1 MGLTKVSYGGY
12 PAYMELRPIPGKT
25 ENRQQKGQITQTLY
39 R

>member
-25 ENRQQKGQITQTLY
+25 ENLSNNKNKNTV
-39 R
+39 